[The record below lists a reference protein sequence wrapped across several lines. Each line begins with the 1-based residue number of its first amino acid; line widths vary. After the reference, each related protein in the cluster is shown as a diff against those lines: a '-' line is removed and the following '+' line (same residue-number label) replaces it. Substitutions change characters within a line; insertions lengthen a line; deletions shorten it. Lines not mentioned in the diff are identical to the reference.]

1 MLSRHLVFPE
11 SCVLCIVLKKLTF
24 TYSTSSQGIF
34 FFLNLMK
41 VFKLVFPPHFFFK
54 VSLHVCKFVYIIST
68 CSISMLLF
76 VDMFTLIMEST
87 AIEKS

>member
-1 MLSRHLVFPE
+1 MCVVYSFKEANFYILNFQSRN
-11 SCVLCIVLKKLTF
+11 
-24 TYSTSSQGIF
+24 

-41 VFKLVFPPHFFFK
+41 VFKLVFPPPLLFK
-54 VSLHVCKFVYIIST
+54 VSLHVCKFVYIIAT

>member
-1 MLSRHLVFPE
+1 MLSRDLVFPE
-11 SCVLCIVLKKLTF
+11 RCVLCIVLRKLTF

-34 FFLNLMK
+34 FEFNEGFQTCISSPLL
-41 VFKLVFPPHFFFK
+41 FK
-54 VSLHVCKFVYIIST
+54 VSLHVCKFVYIIAT